1 MRSLSAMLAF
11 AVLTAC
17 GAPKEAA
24 PPPPPPGP
32 TLADFAGTWEN
43 TSTLT
48 GVAAPVTSTITGT
61 ADATGWTLS
70 LQGRASIP
78 LQVSV
83 VGDSLIAQSAEYESI
98 LRKGVMVTTRTAA
111 VLKDGMLVG
120 TLMADYKTATGVEK
134 VAGTLEGKR
143 AVK

>member
-1 MRSLSAMLAF
+1 M
-11 AVLTAC
+11 LTAC
-17 GAPKEAA
+17 GAPKDAT
-24 PPPPPPGP
+24 PPPPAGP

-48 GVAAPVTSTITGT
+48 GVAAPVTSTMTGT
-61 ADATGWTLS
+61 ADTTGWTMT
-70 LQGRASIP
+70 LQGRAGIP
-78 LQVSV
+78 LHVSV

-120 TLMADYKTATGVEK
+120 TLMADYKTAKGVEK
-134 VAGTLEGKR
+134 VAGTYEGKR
-143 AVK
+143 AAK